1 MLTAAEARK
10 NAPLWVRLLLP
21 KDAPLYQRNDA
32 LFGWLMAFPALL
44 ILTVFLVIPFLMAF
58 VISFTNQRLISPNP
72 AEWVGLRNFE
82 RLLSVRAFTLEPERD
97 DSGAIVY
104 QDGGI
109 VYPRLRNFTRN
120 NPNYPELDGLREFT
134 SWQSGDN
141 RTVILVADVV
151 FLRALI
157 NTLVFA
163 SVIAPLQGGLALLL
177 ALLLNQAL
185 PFINVFRAI
194 YFAPVVVSMVVVSLL
209 WRFIYDGNN
218 GLLNNLLGILSFGS
232 FQPVDWLGNPYTAL
246 PAIIAMSVWQ
256 AVGFH
261 MVIWLAGLQTIPAS
275 LYEAASMDGAGGWQ
289 KFRFVTWPGLRNT
302 AVLVLIVIT
311 IQAMGFFVQVDVM
324 TRGGPLDATQSVVYQ
339 AVQRG
344 YEQTRHRRR
353 LGHLCHPLRHR
364 LRHRHDA
371 ALSNT
376 RTALAMNA
384 MSFETRHNLSIGL
397 RYALLILI
405 ATIFIF
411 PILFMVMSSLKP
423 DLQTAAR
430 FGFVARL
437 LASGRYLAEQLR
449 RSL

>member
-10 NAPLWVRLLLP
+10 KAPLWVRLLLP

-32 LFGWLMAFPALL
+32 LFGWLMALPALL
-44 ILTVFLVIPFLMAF
+44 ILIVFLVIPFLMAF

-72 AEWVGLRNFE
+72 AEWMGLRNFE

-97 DSGAIVY
+97 DSGALVY

-120 NPNYPELDGLREFT
+120 NPNYPELDGLREFS

-232 FQPVDWLGNPYTAL
+232 IQPVDWLGNPYTAL

-275 LYEAASMDGAGGWQ
+275 LYEAASLDGAGGWQ
-289 KFRFVTWPGLRNT
+289 RFRFVTWPGLRNT

-311 IQAMGFFVQVDVM
+311 IQAMGLFVQVDVM

-339 AVQRG
+339 AVLRG
-344 YEQTRHRRR
+344 YEKQ
-353 LGHLCHPLRHR
+353 
-364 LRHRHDA
+364 D
-371 ALSNT
+371 
-376 RTALAMNA
+376 
-384 MSFETRHNLSIGL
+384 
-397 RYALLILI
+397 I
-405 ATIFIF
+405 AEGSAISV
-411 PILFMVMSSLKP
+411 ILFVIV
-423 DLQTAAR
+423 
-430 FGFVARL
+430 FVIAMTQ
-437 LASGRYLAEQLR
+437 RYLTRER
-449 RSL
+449 R

>member
-58 VISFTNQRLISPNP
+58 VVSFTNQRLISPNP

-109 VYPRLRNFTRN
+109 VYPRLRNFTRK

-246 PAIIAMSVWQ
+246 PAIMAMSVWQ

-275 LYEAASMDGAGGWQ
+275 LYEAAGLDGAGGWQ

-344 YEQTRHRRR
+344 YDKQ
-353 LGHLCHPLRHR
+353 
-364 LRHRHDA
+364 D
-371 ALSNT
+371 
-376 RTALAMNA
+376 
-384 MSFETRHNLSIGL
+384 
-397 RYALLILI
+397 I
-405 ATIFIF
+405 AEGSAISV
-411 PILFMVMSSLKP
+411 ILFAIV
-423 DLQTAAR
+423 
-430 FGFVARL
+430 FVV
-437 LASGRYLAEQLR
+437 SMTQRYLTRER
-449 RSL
+449 R